1 MIFRGYVGWVKDDVR
16 LNPHADIK
24 ITRNNRYLSQQ
35 YSCDLMGDWVTIV
48 LFTSTFDIFS
58 VTPHSLHANATT
70 EEWQVVGGKVARF
83 PLYLDSATTQSHV
96 HVTFGG
102 VPTTWM
108 SSSRTGDVLWIEVKV
123 PHHIMAGHYPLS
135 VTLTDSHDSRKRT
148 TIRLTLQ
155 VHTADVPILSVPALS
170 ITPRWVAVIGCI
182 GVVLWLGFSFWWG
195 SQAHESASGSV
206 PALALDAMVLPPLPE
221 LPVAIEAQWAVGLAT
236 PTVAPTPTLRPS
248 PTPLPPMPTPQPP
261 PPTPAGRSAESF
273 VDGAYTYE
281 RMFQEVGAQFGVD
294 WRLLASIAQRE
305 SSLRPD
311 AIGGSGEQGMM
322 QLMPGTWNEFAPHVG
337 EHDPF
342 NPYASTRVA
351 AYYLVYL
358 RDYLYSQGYTESY
371 WLLVAYNWGP
381 NNLRRHLADGGDW
394 GSIPTLRQNYA
405 YTIVNRIND
414 DTDPL
419 WTETVRQE
427 VPQ

>member
-1 MIFRGYVGWVKDDVR
+1 MI
-16 LNPHADIK
+16 
-24 ITRNNRYLSQQ
+24 
-35 YSCDLMGDWVTIV
+35 
-48 LFTSTFDIFS
+48 
-58 VTPHSLHANATT
+58 
-70 EEWQVVGGKVARF
+70 GGKSARF
-83 PLYLDSATTQSHV
+83 PLYLDVVTAQSHF

-108 SSSRTGDVLWIEVKV
+108 ASARTGDMLWVEVKV
-123 PHHIMAGHYPLS
+123 PHHTTAGHYPLS
-135 VTLTDSHDSRKRT
+135 ITLTDSHDPRKRT

-155 VHTADVPILSVPALS
+155 VHAADTPIVSVPVLP
-170 ITPRWVAVIGCI
+170 ITPRWIVVIGCI

-195 SQAHESASGSV
+195 SQEHESASGSV
-206 PALALDAMVLPPLPE
+206 PALALDAMILPPLPE
-221 LPVAIEAQWAVGLAT
+221 IPVAIEAQWAVGVAT
-236 PTVAPTPTLRPS
+236 PTLAPTPTLHPS

-294 WRLLASIAQRE
+294 WRLLASIAHRE

-322 QLMPGTWNEFAPHVG
+322 QLMPGTWNEFAPYVG

-414 DTDPL
+414 DSDPF
-419 WTETVRQE
+419 WIETVRQE